1 MSVIV
6 KCPDGK
12 IRVYIKGADSVIRKM
27 ITLNQDLIETTDH
40 FMLNFARTGL
50 RTLMIAYK
58 EISLDEF
65 EKWEKEYN
73 VFCE

>member
-6 KCPDGK
+6 KCPDAV
-12 IRVYIKGADSVIRKM
+12 IRVYMKGADSIVRKM
-27 ITLNQDLIETTDH
+27 ITLNKDLIETTDN

-58 EISLDEF
+58 ELSQNEY
-65 EKWEKEYN
+65 EKWEKEYI
-73 VFCE
+73 VKLK